1 MHAVLQSRKI
11 LTLLNEGLS
20 MSSSSLTESHPSSAM
35 LCHKPSMLQILI
47 TTTLGLVGQVSVT
60 VPPARVLGQEYVSPL
75 SVVVVSASQYLITA
89 SINTGMQR
97 VKINYGECVHY

>member
-35 LCHKPSMLQILI
+35 VCHKPSMLQFLI

-60 VPPARVLGQEYVSPL
+60 VPPARVLGQEYVIVV
-75 SVVVVSASQYLITA
+75 SVEVVSASQ
-89 SINTGMQR
+89 NTVSCIQR
-97 VKINYGECVHY
+97 MGN